1 MLPGA
6 GADNA
11 ALRRAVLGQ
20 LEEDSLA
27 LPCRSQAQ
35 CIAATRRVVEVLTG
49 MAAALEEQVGRS
61 VKLALMA
68 FVGSASC

>member
-1 MLPGA
+1 MGTGLPAA

-11 ALRRAVLGQ
+11 ALRRAVLSQ

-35 CIAATRRVVEVLTG
+35 CIAATRRVVEVLAG
-49 MAAALEEQVGRS
+49 MAAALEEQVGGRRR
-61 VKLALMA
+61 LQCWQPFL
-68 FVGSASC
+68 